1 MLCTFSPH
9 YKKKKP
15 DLNSKVISFTQI
27 ELIKYSRDMGNNH
40 IFFFLYNNMGCLN
53 LDSPPP
59 KKKQHVQKSFRNPP
73 INGTKYK
80 IKKREEGTLRFPGF
94 L

>member
-1 MLCTFSPH
+1 MINFMLRTFSPH

-59 KKKQHVQKSFRNPP
+59 KK
-73 INGTKYK
+73 TTCA
-80 IKKREEGTLRFPGF
+80 KKF
-94 L
+94 